1 MPCTRVREKTLSF
14 FYFIVHLFLGQLVSS
29 LLQNCQKLNLFI
41 DMLQKLRSTPPI
53 LTGPDLARLMHVG
66 TRVVRGDDWK
76 WGDQDGP
83 APSEGR
89 VIGELGEDGWIR
101 VQVIN
106 FFTHL

>member
-1 MPCTRVREKTLSF
+1 MYIFKANHRF
-14 FYFIVHLFLGQLVSS
+14 A
-29 LLQNCQKLNLFI
+29 

-66 TRVVRGDDWK
+66 TRVVRGEDWK

-83 APSEGR
+83 PPSEGR

-101 VQVIN
+101 VQVKEKISSKMYLTYAFSTMN
-106 FFTHL
+106 H